1 MGTGIRIFRE
11 QVAEA
16 MHDGA
21 SLDDVDQTVIRP
33 APLSPELRSA
43 LWLYAWELSE
53 REGQPSAEVD
63 LVRS

>member
-1 MGTGIRIFRE
+1 MATGIRILRE

-16 MHDGA
+16 MHEGA
-21 SLDDVDQTVIRP
+21 SLDDVERTVIHG

-53 REGQPSAEVD
+53 RDGHPPAEVD

>member
-1 MGTGIRIFRE
+1 MGTGIRILRQ
-11 QVAEA
+11 QVADA

-21 SLDDVDQTVIRP
+21 SLDDVERTVITT
-33 APLSPELRSA
+33 APLSPELPPA

-53 REGQPSAEVD
+53 RDGHPPAEVD

>member
-1 MGTGIRIFRE
+1 MATGIRILRE
-11 QVAEA
+11 QVADA

-21 SLDDVDQTVIRP
+21 SLDDVERTVIRA

-53 REGQPSAEVD
+53 RDGQRPAEVD
-63 LVRS
+63 LVS